1 MVCSVNRH
9 TTHSALQS
17 LHINQISNILEN
29 TLLFPS
35 FDSIPTMLA
44 ITANLQLVKEQT
56 QEQKYE

>member
-1 MVCSVNRH
+1 MQH
-9 TTHSALQS
+9 TLLYKVHTS
-17 LHINQISNILEN
+17 QISSFLMNM
-29 TLLFPS
+29 LLFPS